1 MQPLTHVT
9 LSSVADI
16 SMMAAKKPASPTKP
30 TVGKNAKPLSPGSNY
45 PTTKNIQKQ
54 KSGFGS
60 FVQKFQTVSGKS
72 KYGVPIFLPS
82 GNVNPAYLAAERKE
96 LAATTKMNMKTA
108 EAKRKKLIAKGEFE
122 LADYIKKKIGEVGS
136 GMGYYQSGK

>member
-30 TVGKNAKPLSPGSNY
+30 TVGKNAKPLSPGSNCAPLLSKSDTASPVQLFPPALAASRLAD

-60 FVQKFQTVSGKS
+60 FVQKFQ
-72 KYGVPIFLPS
+72 VPRRTILRVIALPR
-82 GNVNPAYLAAERKE
+82 GAL
-96 LAATTKMNMKTA
+96 
-108 EAKRKKLIAKGEFE
+108 
-122 LADYIKKKIGEVGS
+122 
-136 GMGYYQSGK
+136 